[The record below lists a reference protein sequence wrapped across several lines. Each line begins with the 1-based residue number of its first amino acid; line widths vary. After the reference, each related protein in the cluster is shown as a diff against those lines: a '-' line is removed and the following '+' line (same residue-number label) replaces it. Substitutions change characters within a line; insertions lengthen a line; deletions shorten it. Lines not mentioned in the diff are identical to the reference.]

1 MKRIVLILIIF
12 IFVCLPVL
20 KAQETS
26 LTLDEAVSIALR
38 DNSNILIG
46 AEEVKKAK
54 AKLAEAHS
62 GLFPT
67 LTISGGWNE
76 SRGFYPKDISEVSA
90 QASLRYYLYQGGRV
104 INTIKFSEYGIS
116 VFEAVLDRVKL
127 ETVFAVQEAFY
138 TLLLSSELSDLNA
151 EILGNTGEHLRYLE
165 ARYVSGQAS
174 ESIILNIKSSLSNV
188 EEAYISSL
196 NQAEA
201 SESLLKNLLHLDE
214 SVKIKPDAEFAYAPK
229 EIAYDEALLA
239 AMKNRP
245 EIREIEAR
253 ESQAKKGIEIAKAD
267 GRPSIFASWDYYTS
281 SRQTADYSPNPA
293 SGWED
298 YNIFGITLSWP
309 IFDGW
314 ATKARVEQAVIDL
327 KEAQLLK
334 DKTTRDVA
342 LDLKTAYLGLKNS
355 IAGIKTTETDLVQY
369 SDQLSVIKERTAKG
383 ITSYLDLDD
392 ATLQYKTALF
402 NKNQAIYGYII
413 ARSNFERATGGSR

>member
-1 MKRIVLILIIF
+1 MKKSAFFLILF
-12 IFVCLPVL
+12 IFVFLPVL
-20 KAQETS
+20 RAEEVS

-38 DNSNILIG
+38 DNPNVLIG
-46 AEEVKKAK
+46 TEEVKKAK

-67 LTISGGWNE
+67 VTISGGWSE
-76 SRGFYPKDISEVSA
+76 SRGFYPKDMSEISA
-90 QASLRYYLYQGGRV
+90 QANLRYYLYQGGRV
-104 INTIKFSEYGIS
+104 INAIKFSEYGIFVS
-116 VFEAVLDRVKL
+116 EALLDKVKL
-127 ETVFAVQEAFY
+127 DTVFAVQKAFY
-138 TLLLSSELSDLNA
+138 TLLLSSELSRLNE
-151 EILGNTGEHLRYLE
+151 EILSNTGEHLRYLE
-165 ARYVSGQAS
+165 ARYASGQAS
-174 ESIILNIKSSLSNV
+174 ESSILNIKSSLSSV
-188 EEAYISSL
+188 EEAYVSSL
-196 NQAEA
+196 NQTEA
-201 SESLLKNLLHLDE
+201 SESVLKNLLHLDE
-214 SVKIKPDAEFAYAPK
+214 KIKIKPAAEFAYAAK
-229 EIAYDEALLA
+229 ELAYDEALLS

-245 EIREIEAR
+245 EIRELEAR
-253 ESQAKKGIEIAKAD
+253 ENQAKKGIEITKAD

-281 SRQTADYSPNPA
+281 SKQTADYSPNPTR
-293 SGWED
+293 GWED

-355 IAGIKTTETDLVQY
+355 IAGIKTAETDLIQY

-392 ATLQYKTALF
+392 ATLQRKTAFF
-402 NKNQAIYGYII
+402 NKNQAIYDYII
-413 ARSNFERATGGSR
+413 AKSNFERATGGS